1 MESVRVQ
8 MNREEFTKKMDEVFE
23 QVGITVQK
31 GAKLEA
37 DSLQYVYLIS
47 SIEETFDVTLPDE
60 FLTFSSVNNTDAFLD
75 LLYDTISKK

>member
-1 MESVRVQ
+1 
-8 MNREEFTKKMDEVFE
+8 MNREDFTKKMDEVFE

-60 FLTFSSVNNTDAFLD
+60 FLTFSSVNNTDAFFD

>member
-1 MESVRVQ
+1 